1 MATTGSV
8 SIDLDNIGGIVNN
21 ATTLGDFV
29 LEGVKDQ
36 GDLIGL
42 AIGISIAIGLLI
54 GLIFL
59 VIGIIPRLLKA
70 VKGIGKA

>member
-8 SIDLDNIGGIVNN
+8 SINLDNVGEIVNN
-21 ATTLGDFV
+21 STTLGDFV
-29 LEGVKDQ
+29 MQGVKDQ

-42 AIGISIAIGLLI
+42 AIGLAIAVGLLI

-59 VIGIIPRLLKA
+59 VIGVIPRLLKA
-70 VKGIGKA
+70 VKGIRKA